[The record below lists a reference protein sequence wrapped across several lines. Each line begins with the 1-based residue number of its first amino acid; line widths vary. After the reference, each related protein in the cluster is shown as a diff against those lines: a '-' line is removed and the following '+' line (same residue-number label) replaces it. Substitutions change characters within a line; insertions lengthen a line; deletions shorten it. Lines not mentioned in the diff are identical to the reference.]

1 MLLEAAASS
10 GVRPQQQPHANA
22 SRVLVLCSLVALSF
36 VAGQHIGAASVI
48 VPSSHRELQS
58 VERRLQSVDTCT
70 APCILPS
77 VANLA
82 VLCGTG
88 GGGAATTSPPPAAT
102 AAPPSAATPA
112 TTDAATTT
120 DDSSTSSSAGDGDGD
135 GDGDG
140 GAGDGDG
147 TPTAGDAADAD
158 GTNTTGGGPAAAPTA
173 LPDGGGGVT
182 SEGGTI
188 AITVLGVL
196 IGGVPCLITIGMV
209 YMFCIKRP

>member
-36 VAGQHIGAASVI
+36 VAGQHVGAASVI

-120 DDSSTSSSAGDGDGD
+120 DDSSTSSSSAGDGD

-147 TPTAGDAADAD
+147 TPTAGDAADAEGD
-158 GTNTTGGGPAAAPTA
+158 PQPSPLPTVTIT
-173 LPDGGGGVT
+173 PTPGGGGVT

>member
-36 VAGQHIGAASVI
+36 VAGQHVGAASVI

-102 AAPPSAATPA
+102 AATERG
-112 TTDAATTT
+112 DACYNRR
-120 DDSSTSSSAGDGDGD
+120 GNNYGRLEYVLECRRWRWRRRWWRGRRRWH
-135 GDGDG
+135 
-140 GAGDGDG
+140 
-147 TPTAGDAADAD
+147 PTAGDAADAEGD
-158 GTNTTGGGPAAAPTA
+158 PQPSPLPTVTITPTPGGG
-173 LPDGGGGVT
+173 
-182 SEGGTI
+182 
-188 AITVLGVL
+188 
-196 IGGVPCLITIGMV
+196 
-209 YMFCIKRP
+209 